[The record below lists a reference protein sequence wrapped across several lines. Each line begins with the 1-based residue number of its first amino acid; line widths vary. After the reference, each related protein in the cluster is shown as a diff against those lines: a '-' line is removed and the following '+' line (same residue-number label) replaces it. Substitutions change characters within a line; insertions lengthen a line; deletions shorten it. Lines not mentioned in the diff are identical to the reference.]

1 MRRITLVLRVN
12 FDTDCFRF
20 VGNHSGELSKTPL
33 VQLLIDFGSIVYRL
47 SYVLEVTYHNRLH
60 FLSFTGRDKPR
71 RDFVSNVTDEGSQVV
86 KRSVFRTLEFL
97 PTPASPVTP

>member
-1 MRRITLVLRVN
+1 MRRIAFVLRVN

-47 SYVLEVTYHNRLH
+47 SYVLEVTYHNRLC
-60 FLSFTGRDKPR
+60 FLSFTRRDKPR
-71 RDFVSNVTDEGSQVV
+71 RDFVSNVSDKG
-86 KRSVFRTLEFL
+86 
-97 PTPASPVTP
+97 A